1 MPTGWLPPAVAAG
14 HWAVLRIGGACA
26 KRGVRV
32 NNRQKRWRLEA
43 SRSDAG
49 GVRITAARGPW
60 LQQPFIQPRR
70 HVTVRAARRENGRK
84 TGAAVRLAASFPRFR
99 VVCARLA
106 LALEQLACPIQERN
120 NTVRYHLF
128 SVVAVTAAAI
138 VPVRLA
144 AQGVFT
150 PLGTSGTYLTGIS
163 QDGTIAVGTIGSPG
177 EIFRWTASTGV
188 VGIGGWADVAR
199 ISRDGKTIVAEA
211 DNGHGQ
217 SEAAIWLGNKQ
228 WRTLGSFGGF
238 GDGANNSVSSAYGIS
253 ADGSVVVGLSRTTSG
268 KTHAFLWDTANGMVD
283 MGSLQ
288 GQSSRANAI
297 SGDGTVVVGWDD
309 NSPDVPQYAPPRRA
323 AIWWQ
328 GLERLLHPF
337 GWIGEATATNISGTI
352 IVGKGTPASMASLG
366 HGYIWTALGQ
376 VEDLGALPR
385 GFTPSQQEEEDR
397 SVALAVS
404 DDGSIVVGASGYK
417 PPTDAFIWTPETK
430 MVKLSD
436 YLKRIGIKGLV
447 GWTLVSANSISPDG
461 TIIAGTGIGPLGQV
475 QGWIATL
482 R

>member
-1 MPTGWLPPAVAAG
+1 MKHHFLSIILVSAA
-14 HWAVLRIGGACA
+14 
-26 KRGVRV
+26 
-32 NNRQKRWRLEA
+32 
-43 SRSDAG
+43 
-49 GVRITAARGPW
+49 
-60 LQQPFIQPRR
+60 
-70 HVTVRAARRENGRK
+70 
-84 TGAAVRLAASFPRFR
+84 AAV
-99 VVCARLA
+99 
-106 LALEQLACPIQERN
+106 
-120 NTVRYHLF
+120 
-128 SVVAVTAAAI
+128 
-138 VPVRLA
+138 PVQLA
-144 AQGVFT
+144 AQGTFT
-150 PLGTSGTYLTGIS
+150 PLGTSNTYLSGIS
-163 QDGTIAVGTIGSPG
+163 ADGAVAVGTIGAPG

-188 VGIGGWADVAR
+188 VAIGGLADVAR

-228 WRTLGSFGGF
+228 WRTLGNFGGF
-238 GDGANNSVSSAYGIS
+238 GDGANNSVSSAYGVS

-268 KTHAFLWDTANGMVD
+268 KTHAFRWDATNGMVD

-288 GQSSRANAI
+288 GQSSRANAV
-297 SGDGTVVVGWDD
+297 SADGTVLVGWDD
-309 NSPDVPQYAPPRRA
+309 DSPDVPQYAPSRRA

-352 IVGKGTPASMASLG
+352 IVGKSSPASIASIG
-366 HGYIWTALGQ
+366 HGYLWTALGQ

-385 GFTPSQQEEEDR
+385 GFTPNQQEEEDR

-404 DDGSIVVGASGYK
+404 DDGSVVVGASGYK
-417 PPTDAFIWTPETK
+417 PPTDAFLWTPETK

-436 YLKRIGIKGLV
+436 YLRKSGIKGVV
-447 GWTLVSANSISPDG
+447 GWTLLSANSISPDG
-461 TIIAGTGIGPLGQV
+461 AIIAGTGISPSGQV